1 MNEILIIINRG
12 LIFLLFPPDLS
23 RNKLLEVPGECT
35 RYRSMER
42 LLLYHNTIKSIPDNI
57 VSLAS
62 LMYLDLR

>member
-12 LIFLLFPPDLS
+12 LIFLLFPLDLS